1 MVLGWVDFLL
11 FHSYINRFQGIHST
25 REIRPIQIYRNMMI
39 IRVELLRGG

>member
-1 MVLGWVDFLL
+1 MLGWVDFLL

-39 IRVELLRGG
+39 FRVGLIRGG